1 MSDLRARLADGHMS
15 YLSAVDV
22 LDFDADYAMLIKIF
36 GSELNG
42 SGRYS
47 PPV

>member
-1 MSDLRARLADGHMS
+1 MSDLRARLADGHM
-15 YLSAVDV
+15 LI

-42 SGRYS
+42 SGRCS